1 MTSTPGRHPEH
12 ERRAVE
18 RTRYLAHRLMTAYN
32 DMDADAFAAL
42 FTPDAVFINIFG
54 TRMPGRAEIARG
66 HRAGF
71 ETRLAGTA
79 LTADDLR
86 VALVHES
93 TTVAHL
99 SWTLRHTPAATAHT
113 LAPCRGIFTL
123 VAASTDGADWAFVAA
138 TNVRQTPTTG

>member
-1 MTSTPGRHPEH
+1 MTTTPGAARDPDRQALEH
-12 ERRAVE
+12 TEA
-18 RTRYLAHRLMTAYN
+18 LADRLVAAYN
-32 DMDADAFAAL
+32 AGDADGFAGL
-42 FTPDAVFINIFG
+42 FHPDAVFVNIFG
-54 TRMPGRAEIARG
+54 SRMPGRAEIARG

-79 LTADDLR
+79 LTVDDLR
-86 VALVHES
+86 VAVVHES

-99 SWTLRHTPAATAHT
+99 SWTLRHTPAATTHT

-123 VAASTDGADWAFVAA
+123 VAASTDGVDWAFVAA